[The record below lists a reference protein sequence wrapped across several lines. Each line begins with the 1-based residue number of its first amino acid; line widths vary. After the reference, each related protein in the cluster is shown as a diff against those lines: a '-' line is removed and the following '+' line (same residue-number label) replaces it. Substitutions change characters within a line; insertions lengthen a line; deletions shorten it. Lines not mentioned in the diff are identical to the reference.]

1 MKDLSLTAPWSQEKQ
16 RLIWKGLMLTWSQ
29 WGSVRGHDWVA
40 GPARW
45 PLWWPAFFFTGAF
58 FLARFT
64 SSALAYILQN
74 HSRHQMLPQL
84 VFVHWVTRERES
96 EGSQKVLHLNLTPW
110 KTVSPSSVFTSRG
123 RQGEC
128 AKEKLSSSLKPHV
141 PQVLP
146 LALHLDSS
154 RVGRGSCQTWSAS
167 LSWWMTPSEP
177 QRTPQEVL
185 LENSSRV
192 FYCQG

>member
-58 FLARFT
+58 FLACFT

-84 VFVHWVTRERES
+84 VFVHWVTRERERRIS
-96 EGSQKVLHLNLTPW
+96 KSTPLEPD
-110 KTVSPSSVFTSRG
+110 TLENSFSLICIYFQRSARG
-123 RQGEC
+123 VRQGETLFISEAPRTSGPPAGSPPGQLTC
-128 AKEKLSSSLKPHV
+128 GQRELPNLKCISFLMNDPKWTSK
-141 PQVLP
+141 
-146 LALHLDSS
+146 DST
-154 RVGRGSCQTWSAS
+154 GGLTWK
-167 LSWWMTPSEP
+167 
-177 QRTPQEVL
+177 
-185 LENSSRV
+185 
-192 FYCQG
+192 FI